1 MTEQK
6 RYRIEGVRKDHQRN
20 DFDCG
25 HPFLN
30 EYLRHFARQ
39 NDNHGVARAY
49 VMVPEAGNPVVGY
62 YTLSAG
68 EIVFENI
75 PAATR
80 RRLPKYPIPVARIG
94 ELAVDNSC
102 QGAGLGGQLMLDAFE
117 RIASAAEEVA
127 VWAIVVE
134 PIDQHAVSF
143 YQRFGFEPL
152 LDNETMFLAMRDV
165 DAWLA

>member
-6 RYRIEGVRKDHQRN
+6 RYRIEGVRKDHQHN

-94 ELAVDNSC
+94 ELAVDNFC

-134 PIDQHAVSF
+134 PIDQQAVSF

-152 LDNETMFLAMRDV
+152 FDNETMFLAMCDV